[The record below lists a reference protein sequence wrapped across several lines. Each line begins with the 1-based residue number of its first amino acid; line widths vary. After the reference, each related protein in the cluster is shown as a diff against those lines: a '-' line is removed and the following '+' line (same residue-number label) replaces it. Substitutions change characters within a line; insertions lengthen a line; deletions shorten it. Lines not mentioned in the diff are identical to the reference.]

1 MVETF
6 CIAGCSAYSG
16 RTVKL
21 TVRLGNCIY
30 YRKIVSP
37 CHSSSTQKN
46 WDDKIRRKKG
56 LESMLQGMLV
66 GWGGVGWMDEKG
78 ACLCLP
84 PQHLVRKWT
93 QNTVQKN
100 SVAGFMNPST
110 KILYCV
116 RSSRGSLFIKPNKA
130 VWCCRICAPRTAANT
145 QRRITLA
152 HAILYR
158 NLIPLIPFP
167 ITKELIYRR

>member
-6 CIAGCSAYSG
+6 GVAGCSAYSG
-16 RTVKL
+16 RTVEL

-37 CHSSSTQKN
+37 CHPSSTQKN

-66 GWGGVGWMDEKG
+66 GWGGMDGWKR
-78 ACLCLP
+78 CLSVLASTASCAE
-84 PQHLVRKWT
+84 VTTKYGT
-93 QNTVQKN
+93 KN

-110 KILYCV
+110 KILYCA
-116 RSSRGSLFIKPNKA
+116 RGSRGSLFIQPNKPG
-130 VWCCRICAPRTAANT
+130 WCSRICAPRTAANT

-158 NLIPLIPFP
+158 NPILLILFK
-167 ITKELIYRR
+167 ITKELL